1 MVTEIIFAQFIEQKL
16 EGLESCQFQFD
27 NLQMDSEYIIKLY
40 SILGQNEGKQPAV
53 VRLRTE
59 GKKLKF
65 QIKSILV

>member
-1 MVTEIIFAQFIEQKL
+1 MVTEEQSGEIIFAPFFEQKL

-40 SILGQNEGKQPAV
+40 SILGQNEGKEPAV

-59 GKKLKF
+59 GKKSKF
-65 QIKSILV
+65 